1 MVLKCN
7 LLGGGPKARAR
18 MAGMPAKA
26 AGAIAERKMARQ
38 KSLADS
44 PCPVARATDIVGDRW
59 ALLIVRDAFD
69 GVRRFGDFRASL
81 GVASNILSDRLK
93 RLVDAGVFDVVPAS
107 DGTAYQE
114 YVLTKKGE
122 GLFPVIVM
130 LRQWGEANLFARGEP
145 HSVLVDR
152 GTGRAIRKL
161 ALRHDDGRPV
171 KAADTVVRKIDE
183 EAGAA
188 RR

>member
-1 MVLKCN
+1 
-7 LLGGGPKARAR
+7 
-18 MAGMPAKA
+18 MAK
-26 AGAIAERKMARQ
+26 Q

-81 GVASNILSDRLK
+81 GVASNILADRL
-93 RLVDAGVFDVVPAS
+93 RMLVEAEVFEVVPAS

-114 YVLTKKGE
+114 YALTKQGE

-130 LRQWGEANLFARGEP
+130 LRQWGEANLFARGEK
-145 HSVLVDR
+145 HSVLIDR
-152 GTGRAIRKL
+152 KTGKAVRKL
-161 ALRHDDGRPV
+161 ALRRDDGSAV
-171 KAADTVVRKIDE
+171 KAAETVVRKIGDD
-183 EAGAA
+183 GAA
-188 RR
+188 AVR

>member
-1 MVLKCN
+1 MESSCHSGTVASN
-7 LLGGGPKARAR
+7 APT
-18 MAGMPAKA
+18 
-26 AGAIAERKMARQ
+26 GAIHPAEGARL
-38 KSLADS
+38 SSARVVLLAV
-44 PCPVARATDIVGDRW
+44 CCA
-59 ALLIVRDAFD
+59 
-69 GVRRFGDFRASL
+69 AS
-81 GVASNILSDRLK
+81 VASNILSDRLK
-93 RLVDAGVFDVVPAS
+93 MLVDAGVFDVVPAS

-130 LRQWGEANLFARGEP
+130 LRQWGEANLFARGER
-145 HSVLVDR
+145 HSVLIDR

-161 ALRHDDGRPV
+161 ALRHDDGRPL
-171 KAADTVVRKIDE
+171 KAADTVVKKIDD

>member
-1 MVLKCN
+1 
-7 LLGGGPKARAR
+7 

-26 AGAIAERKMARQ
+26 AGMLAERNMARQ

-93 RLVDAGVFDVVPAS
+93 MLVDAGVFDVVPAS

-152 GTGRAIRKL
+152 STGRAIRKL
-161 ALRHDDGRPV
+161 ALRHDDGRPL
-171 KAADTVVRKIDE
+171 KAADTAVRKIGD

>member
-1 MVLKCN
+1 
-7 LLGGGPKARAR
+7 

-26 AGAIAERKMARQ
+26 AGVIAESNMARQ

-93 RLVDAGVFDVVPAS
+93 MLVDAGVFDVVPAS

-130 LRQWGEANLFARGEP
+130 LRQWGEANLFARGER
-145 HSVLVDR
+145 HSVLIDR

-161 ALRHDDGRPV
+161 ALRHDDGRPL
-171 KAADTVVRKIDE
+171 KAADTVVKKIDDE
-183 EAGAA
+183 VGAA

>member
-1 MVLKCN
+1 
-7 LLGGGPKARAR
+7 
-18 MAGMPAKA
+18 
-26 AGAIAERKMARQ
+26 MARQ

-69 GVRRFGDFRASL
+69 GVRRFGDFRTSL

-93 RLVDAGVFDVVPAS
+93 MLVDAGVFDVVPAS

-130 LRQWGEANLFARGEP
+130 LRQWGRRTCSRAASRIRCWSTAARG
-145 HSVLVDR
+145 
-152 GTGRAIRKL
+152 
-161 ALRHDDGRPV
+161 
-171 KAADTVVRKIDE
+171 
-183 EAGAA
+183 A
-188 RR
+188 RSASSRCGMTTASL